1 MTNTYFSGFKI
12 KGLRIKQNLSSLA
25 TAEALE
31 ITPTYLSLIES
42 GKKKPSMK
50 VLKKASCLFCVPLED
65 FTESKQL
72 MDDFAELSKKIDIA
86 NIIAILEMTNKQNY
100 ESNKVKET

>member
-12 KGLRIKQNLSSLA
+12 KGLRIKKNLSSLA

-50 VLKKASCLFCVPLED
+50 VLKKASYLFSVPLED
-65 FTESKQL
+65 FAESKQL

-86 NIIAILEMTNKQNY
+86 NIIAILEMTNKQNC
-100 ESNKVKET
+100 ESGKVKET